1 MFLSDIATI
10 PQTFQEGSVGLV
22 RSMAHTG
29 SMGVQDSLSPSRHS
43 WEPFVFFFFQFTYFA
58 GSAQLHNPYLLSLL
72 VFFIAPYFPPFQRP
86 KPLEV
91 KSPILGDSLIT
102 YSPGQITRSRF
113 WGDANPAHP
122 ALGRK
127 RTF

>member
-43 WEPFVFFFFQFTYFA
+43 WEPFVFFFFN
-58 GSAQLHNPYLLSLL
+58 LHILLGLHSYTILTCCPCWSSLLLPIFLLSRGL
-72 VFFIAPYFPPFQRP
+72 
-86 KPLEV
+86 
-91 KSPILGDSLIT
+91 SP
-102 YSPGQITRSRF
+102 
-113 WGDANPAHP
+113 W
-122 ALGRK
+122 K
-127 RTF
+127 